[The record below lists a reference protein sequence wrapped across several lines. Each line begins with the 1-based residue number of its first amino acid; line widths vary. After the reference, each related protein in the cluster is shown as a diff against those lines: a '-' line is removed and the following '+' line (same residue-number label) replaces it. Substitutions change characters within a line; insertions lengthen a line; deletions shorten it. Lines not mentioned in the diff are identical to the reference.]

1 MLTVNIPYINSVEIF
16 SANIR
21 HKYMEDIF
29 RTNVHDN
36 LYTRI
41 CIKLCQFKF

>member
-16 SANIR
+16 GANIR
-21 HKYMEDIF
+21 YKYTEDIF
-29 RTNVHDN
+29 HTNIHDN

-41 CIKLCQFKF
+41 CIKLRQFNF